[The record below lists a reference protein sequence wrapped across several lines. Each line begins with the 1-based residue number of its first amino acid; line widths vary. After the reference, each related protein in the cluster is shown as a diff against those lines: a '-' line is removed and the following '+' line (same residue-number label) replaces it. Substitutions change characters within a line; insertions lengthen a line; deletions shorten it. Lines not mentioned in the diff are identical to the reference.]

1 MFETKAEIRRAARA
15 RVREEG
21 RQEGQKEGEQ
31 KGRQETRRE
40 LTEMLRRHV
49 VRDEAAGRVT
59 LELTPEIAALLAPP
73 DSSRRG

>member
-1 MFETKAEIRRAARA
+1 MFETKEEIRRAARA

-21 RQEGQKEGEQ
+21 RQEGQE
-31 KGRQETRRE
+31 ETRRE

-49 VRDEAAGRVT
+49 VPDDAAGRVT

-73 DSSRRG
+73 DSGSTS

>member
-21 RQEGQKEGEQ
+21 RQEGQE
-31 KGRQETRRE
+31 ETRRE

-49 VRDEAAGRVT
+49 VPNEASGRVT

-73 DSSRRG
+73 DSSSRG